1 MKIKLLFYM
10 LGILIYAV
18 WINLGSAIGAVSARW
33 HSPNTFFFILLTMG
47 LLLLYAHHI
56 ARVLYLVLDTRST
69 LMPVI
74 GRGNRGCRLLLFLS
88 LSLGLLTIL
97 HVLLV
102 AALLSQ
108 HKGYTIFNTYFR
120 RDFWFFFIP
129 LLIYCLYLYRHPRHA
144 LFTFRRMDE
153 LQERKERL
161 EDRNASLL
169 RRKLELKQENERL
182 TLKMKRIGDG
192 IKELEKRESV
202 LIAHRNSLLTANADL
217 GKEKQLLQDKMN
229 ELQQQ
234 KQQLAE
240 EISLLQVKWNESLQ
254 PANALLRTWQ
264 QQRSMPAL
272 LAYIRSSETEGEAW
286 NGCELALH
294 QVVIC
299 QRKDRCYFVYTAQ
312 GEKQLI
318 PDSAGRMLTAAKW
331 LVKVSNAHY
340 LNMLYCENKLV
351 KYHASD
357 ADKGD
362 LKMAVLDPA
371 VRTVLEAALSETE
384 LDSLLEVSR
393 RLRIRFCSFWEIS
406 NLRKL
411 DESGLFI
418 KFRIAIHQVSIS
430 KFNS

>member
-1 MKIKLLFYM
+1 MKIKLLVYM
-10 LGILIYAV
+10 IGILIYAV

-33 HSPNTFFFILLTMG
+33 HSPNTLFFILLTMG
-47 LLLLYAHHI
+47 LLLLYAYHI
-56 ARVLYLVLDTRST
+56 ARVLHLVLDTRSA
-69 LMPVI
+69 LMTII
-74 GRGNRGCRLLLFLS
+74 GKGSGGWRSLLFLF
-88 LSLGLLTIL
+88 LSVGLLTVL

-102 AALLSQ
+102 EALLSQ

-120 RDFWFFFIP
+120 RDFWMFFIP
-129 LLIYCLYLYRHPRHA
+129 LLIYCFYLYRHPGHA

-153 LQERKERL
+153 LLDCKDRL

-169 RRKLELKQENERL
+169 RRKLELKQDNERL
-182 TLKMKRIGDG
+182 NLEMERVGDG
-192 IKELEKRESV
+192 MKELERRESV

-217 GKEKQLLQDKMN
+217 GKERQLLQGKMK
-229 ELQQQ
+229 ELWQQ
-234 KQQLAE
+234 KQELSE
-240 EISLLQVKWNESLQ
+240 EISLLQVKWNESLL

-272 LAYIRSSETEGEAW
+272 LAYIRSSETEEEAW

-294 QVVIC
+294 QIVMC
-299 QRKDRCYFVYTAQ
+299 QRKDRCYFVYTTQ

-331 LVKVSNAHY
+331 LVKISNSNY
-340 LNMLYCENKLV
+340 LNMLYCESKLV
-351 KYHASD
+351 RNYASATD
-357 ADKGD
+357 RGD
-362 LKMAVLDPA
+362 LKMVVLDPA

-411 DESGLFI
+411 DESGLFL
-418 KFRIAIHQVSIS
+418 KFRI
-430 KFNS
+430 NEGE